1 MNERIREHN
10 YQIAQMKLESKALC
24 ARIEQKL
31 ANDGDVLKFGE
42 IMDFVKENGLKR
54 IWFERNMEVVHVY
67 GGELFDYGGLQL
79 TLTAEGSSDSD
90 HLLQL
95 LSEVGTQELVERIR
109 DRGLDFECR
118 LERIVA
124 YTF

>member
-10 YQIAQMKLESKALC
+10 NKIAQMKLESKALC

-31 ANDGDVLKFGE
+31 ANEGDVLKFGE
-42 IMDFVKENGLKR
+42 IMDFVKENTIKR
-54 IWFERNMEVVHVY
+54 IWFERSMGVSHVY
-67 GGELFDYGGLQL
+67 GGELFDYGGLEL
-79 TLTAEGSSDSD
+79 TLTAEGSSDSK

-95 LSEVGTQELVERIR
+95 LSEVGTQKIVERVR
-109 DRGLDFECR
+109 DCGLDSDCR